1 MRILGIDTSTSI
13 ISFGIIDEDKIIS
26 EYRTDRGELQAE
38 YLVSK
43 IDVALNDVNLKPKD
57 LDAFA
62 VSIGPGSFTGLRVG
76 LAVTK
81 GFAFAL
87 NKPIIGVP
95 TLDALAFMIRYPKYK
110 VTPIMDA
117 RRGNIYYATYNGQRK
132 IAGHALISSEK
143 LFSRLKGDHIFLGNA
158 VGEYKNFIL
167 DRMKNRA
174 HFLNP
179 NPEAPSGNS
188 VAMLGLK
195 KLKQGEASDLSSL
208 EPIYL
213 QTWKP
218 LHGRKA

>member
-13 ISFGIIDEDKIIS
+13 ISFGIIDDDKIIS
-26 EYRTDRGELQAE
+26 EYRTDKSELQAE
-38 YLVSK
+38 GLVST
-43 IDVALNDVNLKPKD
+43 IDMALNDVELKPKH
-57 LDAFA
+57 LAAFA

-76 LAVTK
+76 LAVAK

-87 NKPIIGVP
+87 NKPLIGVP
-95 TLDALAFMIRYPKYK
+95 TLDALAFMISYPKYR

-117 RRGNIYYATYNGQRK
+117 RRGNIYYATYNGNRRV
-132 IAGHALISSEK
+132 AGYAMTSSEK
-143 LFSRLKGDHIFLGNA
+143 LFSSLKGDHIFLGNA
-158 VGEYKNFIL
+158 IKVYKNL
-167 DRMKNRA
+167 ALNKMKDRA

-179 NPEAPSGNS
+179 NLEAPSGSS

-195 KLKQGEASDLSSL
+195 RLKQGKASDVASL

-218 LHGRKA
+218 LHRKDG

>member
-1 MRILGIDTSTSI
+1 MRILGIDTSTPI
-13 ISFGIIDEDKIIS
+13 ISFGIIDDDKIIS
-26 EYRTDRGELQAE
+26 EYRTDKGELQAE

-43 IDVALNDVNLKPKD
+43 IDMALNDVDLKLKN

-62 VSIGPGSFTGLRVG
+62 VSVGPGSFTGLRVS

-87 NKPIIGVP
+87 DKPLIGVS
-95 TLDALAFMIRYPKYK
+95 TLDALAFMISYPKYK

-117 RRGNIYYATYNGQRK
+117 RRGNVYYATYNGNRRT
-132 IAGHALISSEK
+132 AGHSLISSEK
-143 LFSRLKGDHIFLGNA
+143 LFSHLEGDHIFLGNA
-158 VGEYKNFIL
+158 VKEYKKLIL
-167 DRMKNRA
+167 GKMKDRA

-179 NPEAPSGNS
+179 NPEAPSGSS

-195 KLKQGEASDLSSL
+195 KLKQGKTSDLASL

-218 LHGRKA
+218 LQRKDA